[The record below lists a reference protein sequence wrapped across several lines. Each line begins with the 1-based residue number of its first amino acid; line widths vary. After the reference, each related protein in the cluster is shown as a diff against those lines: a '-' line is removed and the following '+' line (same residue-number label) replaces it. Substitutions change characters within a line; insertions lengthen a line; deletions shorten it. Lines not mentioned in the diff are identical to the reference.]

1 MFGICVF
8 IMARSFPFYKQHD
21 AMDCG
26 ATCLRMVARYHG
38 RFYSLEHLRE
48 LTFIGKDGVALI
60 DIADAAEKIGMGTLA
75 AKITWERLTDG
86 LPMPMIVHW
95 RQEHYIVVYEVG
107 SNHVRVADPASGK
120 HKLTKE
126 EFLNSWAS
134 DIVDGE
140 QVGIILLLETT
151 PDFFEREGDK
161 VDKSGFGFL
170 FTYLF
175 RYKRLLWQLI
185 LGLLTSSL
193 LSMVFPFLTQ
203 TIVDVGI
210 NNRDLNLIKL
220 VLMGQIVLFFSYTSV
235 EFIRGWIMLHI
246 GTRINISLI
255 SDFLVKLMKLP
266 PRFFDS
272 KLTGDLMQRINDN
285 SRIEHFL
292 TSSVLTTGFSLI
304 NFVVFGFIL
313 YFYNP
318 TIFFVYFVFTI
329 VYIIWIVLFLKKR
342 KELDYKRFEQMAQNQ
357 SNLIQMISGMN
368 EIKLHNAERQKRWQ
382 WERIQAKLYR
392 VSIGYL
398 ALEQWQRAGASFLK
412 EFKNLIIT
420 FIAAKAVTEGQLSIG
435 EMVAVEYIVGQLN
448 SPLEQMVIFIQMG
461 QDAKISLERLNEIHK
476 KEDEDGAT
484 PRLNVLPENGDLRMD
499 NMSFQYGGQ
508 YSPMVIK
515 GLNMMIP
522 KGQTVAIVGSSG
534 SGKTTILK
542 LLLNFYQP
550 TEGVVKLG
558 EVSLNSIQNRLWRA
572 KCGVVMQE
580 GFIFTDTIA
589 KNIALGDEMI
599 DKKKLLQA
607 VKVANINSYIDSLPL
622 GYNTK
627 IGDDGVGL
635 SQGQK
640 QRLLIARAVYKDPE
654 YIFFDEATNALDSFN
669 ELIIMENLKE
679 FFKGKTVVIVAHRL
693 STVKHADT
701 IVVLEKGEIIEQGSH
716 EELTRQR
723 GAYYNLVK
731 NQLELG
737 A

>member
-1 MFGICVF
+1 VFDVCVF

-26 ATCLRMVARYHG
+26 ATCLRMVARHHG

-75 AKITWERLTDG
+75 AKISWERLKEG
-86 LPMPMIVHW
+86 LPLPMIVHW

-107 SNHVRVADPASGK
+107 NNYVRVADPASGK
-120 HKLTKE
+120 HKLTKD
-126 EFLNSWAS
+126 EFLHSWGS
-134 DIVDGE
+134 DVVDGE
-140 QVGIILLLETT
+140 HVGIILLLETT

-175 RYKRLLWQLI
+175 RYKSLLWQLI
-185 LGLLTSSL
+185 LGLLVSSL
-193 LSMVFPFLTQ
+193 LSLVFPFLTQ

-220 VLMGQIVLFFSYTSV
+220 VLMGQIILFMSYTSV

-304 NFVVFGFIL
+304 NFVIFGAIL
-313 YFYNP
+313 FFYNP
-318 TIFFVYFVFTI
+318 NIFFVYFIFTV

-357 SNLIQMISGMN
+357 SNLIQLISGMN

-420 FIAAKAVTEGQLSIG
+420 FIAAKAVTEGELSIG
-435 EMVAVEYIVGQLN
+435 AMVAVEYIVGQLN
-448 SPLEQMVIFIQMG
+448 SPLEQLVLFIQMG

-476 KEDEDGAT
+476 KEDEDGSV
-484 PRLNVLPENGDLRMD
+484 PRLNVLPENGDLKLD
-499 NMSFQYGGQ
+499 NISFQYGGQ
-508 YSPMVIK
+508 YSPMVIR
-515 GLNMMIP
+515 GMSLTIP

-550 TEGVVKLG
+550 TEGAVKLG
-558 EVSLNSIQNRLWRA
+558 DISLNSIQNRLWRE

-607 VKVANINSYIDSLPL
+607 VKVANIGSYVDSLPL

-693 STVKHADT
+693 STVKHADK
-701 IVVLEKGEIIEQGSH
+701 ILVLEKGEIIEHGNH
-716 EELTRQR
+716 DELTRAR

-737 A
+737 S

>member
-1 MFGICVF
+1 
-8 IMARSFPFYKQHD
+8 
-21 AMDCG
+21 MDCG
-26 ATCLRMVARYHG
+26 ATCLRMVARHHG

-120 HKLTKE
+120 HKLTKA

>member
-1 MFGICVF
+1 
-8 IMARSFPFYKQHD
+8 MARTFPFYKQHD

-60 DIADAAEKIGMGTLA
+60 DIADAAEKIGMNTLA
-75 AKITWERLTDG
+75 AKIGWDRLREG
-86 LPMPMIVHW
+86 LPLPMIVHW

-107 SNHVRVADPASGK
+107 NDYVRVADPASGK
-120 HKLTKE
+120 HKLTKQ
-126 EFLNSWAS
+126 EFLARWAS
-134 DIVDGE
+134 DVMDGE
-140 QVGIILLLETT
+140 PVGVVLLLETA
-151 PDFFEREGDK
+151 PEFFEREGDK
-161 VDKSGFGFL
+161 IDKSGFSFL

-175 RYKRLLWQLI
+175 RYKRLLWQLV
-185 LGLLTSSL
+185 LGLLISSL
-193 LSMVFPFLTQ
+193 LQLVFPFLTQ

-210 NNRDLNLIKL
+210 NNRDIGLIKL
-220 VLMGQIVLFFSYTSV
+220 VLMGQIILFLSYTSV

-246 GTRINISLI
+246 GTRINISLV
-255 SDFLVKLMKLP
+255 SDFLIKLMKLP

-292 TSSVLTTGFSLI
+292 TSSVLTTSFSLI
-304 NFVVFGFIL
+304 NFVIFGFIL
-313 YFYNP
+313 FFYNP
-318 TIFFVYFVFTI
+318 LIFYVYFTFTVI
-329 VYIIWIVLFLKKR
+329 YIIWIVLFLKKR

-357 SNLIQMISGMN
+357 STLIQMISGMN

-398 ALEQWQRAGASFLK
+398 TLEQWQRAGASFLK

-435 EMVAVEYIVGQLN
+435 SMVAIEYIVGQLN
-448 SPLEQMVIFIQMG
+448 SPLEQLVQFIQMG

-476 KEDEDGAT
+476 KDDEDGTT
-484 PRLNVLPENGDLRMD
+484 PRLNVLPENGDLTLD

-508 YSPMVIK
+508 HSPMVIK
-515 GLNMMIP
+515 GLNLKIS
-522 KGQTVAIVGSSG
+522 KGQTIAIVGSSG

-558 EVSLNSIQNRLWRA
+558 DISLNSIQNRLWRG

-580 GFIFTDTIA
+580 GYIFTDTIA
-589 KNIALGDEMI
+589 KNIALGDELI
-599 DKKKLLQA
+599 DKRKLLQA
-607 VKVANINSYIDSLPL
+607 VKVANIHTFIETLPL

-654 YIFFDEATNALDSFN
+654 YIFFDEATNALDAYN
-669 ELIIMENLKE
+669 ELIIMDNLKE

-693 STVKHADT
+693 STVKHADS
-701 IVVLEKGEIIEQGSH
+701 IIVLEKGEIIEQGNH
-716 EELTRQR
+716 EQLTRHR

-737 A
+737 S

>member
-1 MFGICVF
+1 VFGFCVF

-26 ATCLRMVARYHG
+26 ATCLRMVTRFHG

-60 DIADAAEKIGMGTLA
+60 DIADAAEKIGMNTLA
-75 AKITWERLTDG
+75 AKIGWDRLKEG
-86 LPMPMIVHW
+86 LPLPMIVHW
-95 RQEHYIVVYEVG
+95 RQEHFIVIYEVG
-107 SNHVRVADPASGK
+107 NDYVRVADPASGK
-120 HKLTKE
+120 HKLTKQ
-126 EFLNSWAS
+126 EFLDRWAS
-134 DIVDGE
+134 SITDGE
-140 QVGIILLLETT
+140 PVGIVLLLETT
-151 PDFFEREGDK
+151 PEFFEREGDK
-161 VDKSGFGFL
+161 VDKSGFRFL

-175 RYKRLLWQLI
+175 RYKRLLWQLV
-185 LGLLTSSL
+185 LGLLVSSL
-193 LSMVFPFLTQ
+193 LQLVFPFLTQ
-203 TIVDVGI
+203 TIVDSGI
-210 NNRDLNLIKL
+210 NNRDINLIKL
-220 VLMGQIVLFFSYTSV
+220 VLIGQIILFISYTSV

-292 TSSVLTTGFSLI
+292 TSSVLTTSFSLI
-304 NFVVFGFIL
+304 NFVIFGFIL
-313 YFYNP
+313 FFYNP
-318 TIFFVYFVFTI
+318 TIFFVYTIFTVI
-329 VYIIWIVLFLKKR
+329 YIIWIVLFLKKR

-398 ALEQWQRAGASFLK
+398 TLEQWQRAGASFLK

-435 EMVAVEYIVGQLN
+435 MMVAIEYIVGQLN
-448 SPLEQMVIFIQMG
+448 SPLEQLVMFIQMG

-476 KEDEDGAT
+476 KDDEDGSV
-484 PRLNVLPENGDLRMD
+484 PRLNVLPESGDLKLD
-499 NMSFQYGGQ
+499 NLSFQYGGQ

-515 GLNMMIP
+515 GLNLMIP
-522 KGQTVAIVGSSG
+522 KGQTIAVVGSSG

-550 TEGVVKLG
+550 TEGAVKLG
-558 EVSLNSIQNRLWRA
+558 DISLNSIQNRLWRE

-580 GFIFTDTIA
+580 GYIFTETIA

-607 VKVANINSYIDSLPL
+607 VKVANIHTFIETLPL

-654 YIFFDEATNALDSFN
+654 YIFFDEATNALDAYN

-693 STVKHADT
+693 STVKHADS
-701 IVVLEKGEIIEQGSH
+701 IIVLEKGEIIEQGSH
-716 EELTRQR
+716 EDLTRQR

-737 A
+737 S

>member
-1 MFGICVF
+1 VFDICVF

-26 ATCLRMVARYHG
+26 ATCLRMVARHHG

-60 DIADAAEKIGMGTLA
+60 DIADAAEKIGMSTLA
-75 AKITWERLTDG
+75 AKISWERLKEG
-86 LPMPMIVHW
+86 LPLPMIVHW

-107 SNHVRVADPASGK
+107 NNHVRVADPASGK
-120 HKLTKE
+120 HKLTKD
-126 EFLNSWAS
+126 EFLNSWGS

-140 QVGIILLLETT
+140 HVGIILLLETT

-220 VLMGQIVLFFSYTSV
+220 VLLGQVVLFFSYTSV

-304 NFVVFGFIL
+304 NFVVFGAIL
-313 YFYNP
+313 FFYNP
-318 TIFFVYFVFTI
+318 TIFFVYFIFTVIYI
-329 VYIIWIVLFLKKR
+329 VWIVLFLKKR

-420 FIAAKAVTEGQLSIG
+420 FVAAKAVTEGQLSIG
-435 EMVAVEYIVGQLN
+435 AMVAVEYIVGQLN
-448 SPLEQMVIFIQMG
+448 SPLEQLVLFIQMG

-476 KEDEDGAT
+476 KEDEDGSV
-484 PRLNVLPENGDLRMD
+484 PRLNVLPENGDLKLD
-499 NMSFQYGGQ
+499 NISFQYGGQ
-508 YSPMVIK
+508 YSPMVIR
-515 GLNMMIP
+515 GMSLMIP

-550 TEGVVKLG
+550 TEGAVKLG
-558 EVSLNSIQNRLWRA
+558 DISLNSIQNRLWRE

-607 VKVANINSYIDSLPL
+607 VKVANISSYVDSLPL

-693 STVKHADT
+693 STVKHADK
-701 IVVLEKGEIIEQGSH
+701 ILVLEKGEIIEHGNH
-716 EELTRQR
+716 DELTRAR

-737 A
+737 S

>member
-1 MFGICVF
+1 
-8 IMARSFPFYKQHD
+8 
-21 AMDCG
+21 
-26 ATCLRMVARYHG
+26 MVA
-38 RFYSLEHLRE
+38 
-48 LTFIGKDGVALI
+48 I
-60 DIADAAEKIGMGTLA
+60 
-75 AKITWERLTDG
+75 
-86 LPMPMIVHW
+86 
-95 RQEHYIVVYEVG
+95 
-107 SNHVRVADPASGK
+107 
-120 HKLTKE
+120 
-126 EFLNSWAS
+126 
-134 DIVDGE
+134 
-140 QVGIILLLETT
+140 
-151 PDFFEREGDK
+151 
-161 VDKSGFGFL
+161 
-170 FTYLF
+170 
-175 RYKRLLWQLI
+175 
-185 LGLLTSSL
+185 
-193 LSMVFPFLTQ
+193 
-203 TIVDVGI
+203 
-210 NNRDLNLIKL
+210 
-220 VLMGQIVLFFSYTSV
+220 
-235 EFIRGWIMLHI
+235 
-246 GTRINISLI
+246 
-255 SDFLVKLMKLP
+255 
-266 PRFFDS
+266 
-272 KLTGDLMQRINDN
+272 
-285 SRIEHFL
+285 
-292 TSSVLTTGFSLI
+292 
-304 NFVVFGFIL
+304 
-313 YFYNP
+313 
-318 TIFFVYFVFTI
+318 
-329 VYIIWIVLFLKKR
+329 
-342 KELDYKRFEQMAQNQ
+342 
-357 SNLIQMISGMN
+357 
-368 EIKLHNAERQKRWQ
+368 
-382 WERIQAKLYR
+382 
-392 VSIGYL
+392 
-398 ALEQWQRAGASFLK
+398 
-412 EFKNLIIT
+412 
-420 FIAAKAVTEGQLSIG
+420 
-435 EMVAVEYIVGQLN
+435 EYIVGQLN
-448 SPLEQMVIFIQMG
+448 SPLEQLVMFIQMG